1 MIDGRYIKP
10 TLYPPG
16 FDFSLIKGMNIK
28 RNEPLK
34 NYNNMVMEMH
44 IVDES
49 KIVSQRPPFDKS
61 QMYSDLDEPL
71 DFRFLS

>member
-1 MIDGRYIKP
+1 
-10 TLYPPG
+10 
-16 FDFSLIKGMNIK
+16 
-28 RNEPLK
+28 
-34 NYNNMVMEMH
+34 MVMEMH